1 MIDHLETLI
10 VSEANRLGI
19 QPSAEA
25 MQRAAID
32 LAGSVMTSD
41 GLISIPGLGSISA
54 GDFVRSL
61 HGQMPE
67 AFQALDAKSAKPV
80 GSLTARM
87 MREVEAN
94 RRKKSPSEDWQQV
107 RGKYDASSLTARYM
121 EELAASRRQG
131 K

>member
-1 MIDHLETLI
+1 MTDHLETLI
-10 VSEANRLGI
+10 LSEANRLDI
-19 QPSAEA
+19 QPNADA
-25 MQRAAID
+25 MRKAAID

-67 AFQALDAKSAKPV
+67 AFQALDAKSPAARST
-80 GSLTARM
+80 GNLTRDMKA
-87 MREVEAN
+87 EIAAN
-94 RRKKSPSEDWQQV
+94 RRQRALPSDWLAV
-107 RGKYDASSLTARYM
+107 RSKATGTTAQH
-121 EELAASRRQG
+121 LAERERNW